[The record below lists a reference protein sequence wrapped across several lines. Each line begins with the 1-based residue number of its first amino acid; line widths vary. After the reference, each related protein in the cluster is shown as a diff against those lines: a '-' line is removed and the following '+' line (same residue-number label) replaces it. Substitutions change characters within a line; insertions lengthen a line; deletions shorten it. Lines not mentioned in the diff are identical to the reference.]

1 MCSTKCSV
9 NEWRMFHKWHGIIS
23 LLGQYY
29 DIVEIR
35 SRLRFGK
42 VLDEKK
48 KCSFLMKRIRQR
60 AKQVKCLPKK
70 NEIKENQ
77 PKLWK

>member
-42 VLDEKK
+42 VLDAKK
-48 KCSFLMKRIRQR
+48 MLVFNEENQR